1 MMLFFWLTF
10 KYMEGKTY
18 PVAVGRER
26 RTHREESNFSILA
39 GLITASKS
47 VYVELPSRREFAEPQ
62 ISQNQRLLFNQVKVN
77 LKKKKSIRKNFK
89 YKLGLI
95 NQLRAFFILKRSLKS
110 SSFYKSTLLLFRTF
124 QDFQTFEC
132 HLVCIYTQQ
141 ARYCF

>member
-1 MMLFFWLTF
+1 MKRKMH
-10 KYMEGKTY
+10 

-26 RTHREESNFSILA
+26 RTDREESNFSILA

-47 VYVELPSRREFAEPQ
+47 VYVELPSSREFTEPQ

-77 LKKKKSIRKNFK
+77 LKKKKKKESIRKNFK

-110 SSFYKSTLLLFRTF
+110 SSFYKSTQLLFRTF
-124 QDFQTFEC
+124 QDFQTSEC
-132 HLVCIYTQQ
+132 HLLCIYT
-141 ARYCF
+141 